1 MNILEH
7 YIEKIYSKKNITEE
21 YRKKVNNSITEKY
34 YVVDI
39 KYDCYGSVSR
49 DKKIMS
55 ESEYNDMIEK
65 GYFMAQKEDEFMDT
79 NNILEFSN
87 IKSQYNHTDV
97 VLKNIE
103 ILSTDIFKNINLT
116 EEDKNYICNEIILA
130 TGALERIKTI
140 LNDNLNDSID

>member
-1 MNILEH
+1 M
-7 YIEKIYSKKNITEE
+7 
-21 YRKKVNNSITEKY
+21 
-34 YVVDI
+34 DI
-39 KYDCYGSVSR
+39 
-49 DKKIMS
+49 
-55 ESEYNDMIEK
+55 
-65 GYFMAQKEDEFMDT
+65 

-130 TGALERIKTI
+130 TRALERIKTI